1 ILLQE
6 KFSKEPL
13 ITAPMLASNQI
24 DKEIMDRVTVI
35 LERNLDNAD
44 FNIDMLAF
52 EMNMSR
58 TILFSKLKAVTGQTP
73 NDLISTFR
81 LKRAAFFLR
90 NHPEMNI
97 TEVSTCVGF
106 NSLRYFT
113 KCFKDNYGETPSA
126 YRKKK

>member
-1 ILLQE
+1 
-6 KFSKEPL
+6 FV
-13 ITAPMLASNQI
+13 TAPMLASNPI
-24 DKEIMDRVTVI
+24 DKEIMNRATNI
-35 LERNLDNAD
+35 LEKNIDNPD
-44 FNIDMLAF
+44 LNIDMLAS

-81 LKRAAFFLR
+81 LKRAAFLLR
-90 NHPEMNI
+90 NNPELNI
-97 TEVSTCVGF
+97 TEVSTSVGF

-113 KCFKDNYGETPSA
+113 KCFKEKYDQTPST